1 MPACYKYFMNYS
13 IIEDAS
19 PYYIRFSFDGLQD
32 IVNFAKSRQGNF
44 YNCIPRPGYTHENY
58 SIEDGNKIISML
70 PMSSAVA
77 FKNHRVAVFN
87 TPPGGGCG
95 PHKDGVDH
103 RISFNIPIEIS
114 DDECQTYWYND
125 EDFANLAHQG
135 DVNYGRIVWPN
146 WKDLDQFVPVKTMRA
161 KPGEMILFNT
171 DIYHAWTNQN
181 SKNHRKILTLRTV
194 TTSLYFE
201 TIRKIIFKF

>member
-1 MPACYKYFMNYS
+1 MNYS

-32 IVNFAKSRQGNF
+32 IVNFAKSRPRDLYKQ
-44 YNCIPRPGYTHENY
+44 RPGQHPGYAHENY
-58 SIEDGNKIISML
+58 GIEDANKIISML

-77 FKNHRVAVFN
+77 FRNQRVAVFN

-95 PHKDGVDH
+95 PHKDGMDH
-103 RISFNIPIEIS
+103 RVSFNIPIEIS
-114 DDECQTYWYND
+114 DDECQTYWYSD
-125 EDFANLAHQG
+125 EDFANFAAQG
-135 DVNYGRIVWPN
+135 DTDYGRIVWPN

-181 SKNHRKILTLRTV
+181 SKNHREILTLRTV